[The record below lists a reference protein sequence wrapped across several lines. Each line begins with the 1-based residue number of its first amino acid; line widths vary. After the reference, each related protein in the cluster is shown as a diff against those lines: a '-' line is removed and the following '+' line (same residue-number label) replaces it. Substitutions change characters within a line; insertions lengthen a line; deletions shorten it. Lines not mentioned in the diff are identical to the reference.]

1 MTEWSLTMYI
11 MYLCYMYLNLII
23 DFYIVVFL
31 LFQSMAVG
39 NPAKIVGYTEKED
52 PSLTMK
58 HGKHV
63 QRFLQAWTSGLHDL
77 QC

>member
-1 MTEWSLTMYI
+1 
-11 MYLCYMYLNLII
+11 MYLNLII

-58 HGKHV
+58 HGKHI
-63 QRFLQAWTSGLHDL
+63 QRFLQARTSGLHDI